1 MGENKR
7 RPTVW
12 DHADPAELTAFCA
25 DYRSFISENKTERAC
40 VSSIR
45 AMLDAAGGT
54 KLDALI
60 EAERT
65 MKTFAEREA
74 VYRKIDHILT
84 EACPHAFL
92 WNISSKRLLYWNK
105 FGMPASVLSRY
116 GNEADVLS
124 YWWYDPDRAA
134 ELAEAMEKG
143 TYLPSVPERV
153 DYDAVM
159 KGRAP

>member
-1 MGENKR
+1 
-7 RPTVW
+7 
-12 DHADPAELTAFCA
+12 
-25 DYRSFISENKTERAC
+25 
-40 VSSIR
+40 
-45 AMLDAAGGT
+45 
-54 KLDALI
+54 
-60 EAERT
+60 
-65 MKTFAEREA
+65 
-74 VYRKIDHILT
+74 
-84 EACPHAFL
+84 
-92 WNISSKRLLYWNK
+92 
-105 FGMPASVLSRY
+105 MPASVLSRY